1 MKQYDKSKAFAWTS
15 FYEQMATALLT
26 FKANRP
32 TLLKSVLD
40 IAKET
45 GFVTYFN
52 DQYADGTSGPV
63 QDICPFTIMGMFN
76 RGITVNNRILL
87 AQKFAELLNIEAPV
101 PTQFDAI
108 PLLNNMN
115 SWFFYYEKE
124 RQPDDIDRL
133 WAVFEAAL
141 NFADDESE
149 TTRSA
154 FIGAFNR
161 AASVKNTKWNL
172 TMALYWARPWSYPTL
187 ESGSRELLAKK
198 YNYRFKRGGALCS
211 AQEYLDCIQY
221 FKQRFTTDSEI
232 DSFPAL
238 SYAGWG
244 GISDDE
250 SHTKEQV
257 GDTDGNRVMEP
268 SETEYAASQ
277 KLMAVTAAKAKN
289 QIFYGPPG
297 TGKTYHLQQLQTGY
311 TSQPEVMD
319 ENLWLQEK
327 IAPLNWMQVLVLSL
341 LSMGKRA
348 KVPEI
353 VASKYFQIK
362 ARLNGRDS
370 NLSQTAWNH
379 LQKYTVSDSET
390 VNYKVRAEPAVFDKS
405 KDSVWQLLEDKLE
418 QVDDL
423 VRLYRE
429 LEQGVPSGSV
439 VKRFV
444 TTTFHQSYGY
454 EEFIEGL
461 RATTDDDGN
470 VHYSVEAGEFLKLCR
485 RAEQDPTHQ
494 YAIFIDEINRGN
506 ISKIFGEL
514 ISLVEIDK
522 RAQAENPL
530 SINLAYSGQAF
541 SVPSNVDIIGTMNTA
556 DRSLALM
563 DTALRRRFEFMEMMP
578 NSALFSAEYS
588 IDFGHQKRIDLG
600 RLLTTIN
607 ERIEV
612 LYDREHMLGHAF
624 FYPAY
629 LASKAGEHE
638 TALEQLK
645 CAFQSKVLPLLQ
657 EYFHDDW
664 SKIRL
669 VLGDNQKRNDRKQAV
684 EELQFVHQRNIDYK
698 RLFGDDYELDTYD
711 AEERRYE
718 LARDEHPV
726 WINGLAYLTIYEP
739 SLAKSGA
746 ADGSG
751 ESIIALNGER
761 QAENESA

>member
-15 FYEQMATALLT
+15 FYEEMATALLT

-32 TLLKSVLD
+32 ALLKNVLD

-87 AQKFAELLNIEAPV
+87 AQKFAELLDIEAPV

-154 FIGAFNR
+154 FIGAFDR

-198 YNYRFKRGGALCS
+198 YNYRFMRGGSLCS
-211 AQEYLDCIQY
+211 AEEYLDCIAH
-221 FKQRFTTDSEI
+221 FKKLFATDPEV

-238 SYAGWG
+238 SYAGWRG
-244 GISDDE
+244 FNDSE
-250 SHTKEQV
+250 SRENELVDNTNV
-257 GDTDGNRVMEP
+257 DGVSEP
-268 SETEYAASQ
+268 SKPEYASEEKPLAG
-277 KLMAVTAAKAKN
+277 KMGKAKN
-289 QIFYGPPG
+289 IIFYGPPG

-341 LSMGKRA
+341 LSLGKRA

-578 NSALFSAEYS
+578 NAALFSAEYA
-588 IDFGHQKRIDLG
+588 IDFGHQKSIDLG

>member
-1 MKQYDKSKAFAWTS
+1 
-15 FYEQMATALLT
+15 
-26 FKANRP
+26 
-32 TLLKSVLD
+32 
-40 IAKET
+40 
-45 GFVTYFN
+45 
-52 DQYADGTSGPV
+52 
-63 QDICPFTIMGMFN
+63 MGMFN

-87 AQKFAELLNIEAPV
+87 AQKFAELLDIEAPV

-154 FIGAFNR
+154 FIGAFDR

-198 YNYRFKRGGALCS
+198 YNYRFMRGGSLCS
-211 AQEYLDCIQY
+211 AEEYLDCIAH
-221 FKQRFTTDSEI
+221 FKKLFATDPEV

-238 SYAGWG
+238 SYAGWRG
-244 GISDDE
+244 FNDSE
-250 SHTKEQV
+250 SRENELVDNTNV
-257 GDTDGNRVMEP
+257 DGVSEP
-268 SETEYAASQ
+268 SKPEYASEEKPLAG
-277 KLMAVTAAKAKN
+277 KMGKAKN
-289 QIFYGPPG
+289 IIFYGPPG

-341 LSMGKRA
+341 LSLGKRA

-578 NSALFSAEYS
+578 NAALFSAEYA
-588 IDFGHQKRIDLG
+588 IDFGHQKSIDLG